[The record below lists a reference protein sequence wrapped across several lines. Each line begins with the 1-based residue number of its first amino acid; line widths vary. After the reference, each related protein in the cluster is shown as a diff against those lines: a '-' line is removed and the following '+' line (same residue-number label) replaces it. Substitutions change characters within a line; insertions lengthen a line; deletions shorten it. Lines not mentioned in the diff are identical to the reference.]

1 MELLMKKTDQRSISF
16 RRSQK
21 GRSQSRPCLA
31 SFCFRLFDAD
41 SGSAEENVA
50 DSRPGA
56 NCQSPDLASSFFL
69 RLLNCSNVRLFD
81 CFPVPANFRIP
92 CSIFF
97 FRRMKSCKKDVS
109 FRRQQSRAGRCQSPD
124 LTSSFFFRLLNC
136 SIVRLF
142 PCSSVLTSRVKTRIF
157 TLIELLIVIAIIA
170 ILAAMLLPALNSA
183 RRTAKRIGCISNQKQ
198 LAIGINGYFDDNK
211 EHFPVLYYIK
221 AGATNYESL
230 YNVSA
235 AWFELTENIGPR
247 VSNSIGWK
255 KNHAMKCP
263 AQPDPDAPQHLKSVC
278 YGLNLPGA
286 ERISGIDQDAMAAVK
301 GNHLRSLERY
311 PSYRIL
317 AACTW
322 NAAKTADSTR
332 EQRINGDWRF
342 SYGTNIAF
350 RHSKTLAPVLYMDG
364 HVSSDPVG
372 WLMGNANYYPVLKTS
387 NRLNTMQ
394 HVPSTYSRLDY
405 SPYF

>member
-69 RLLNCSNVRLFD
+69 RLLNCSNIRLFD

-142 PCSSVLTSRVKTRIF
+142 PCSSVLRHS
-157 TLIELLIVIAIIA
+157 
-170 ILAAMLLPALNSA
+170 
-183 RRTAKRIGCISNQKQ
+183 G
-198 LAIGINGYFDDNK
+198 G
-211 EHFPVLYYIK
+211 
-221 AGATNYESL
+221 
-230 YNVSA
+230 
-235 AWFELTENIGPR
+235 
-247 VSNSIGWK
+247 
-255 KNHAMKCP
+255 
-263 AQPDPDAPQHLKSVC
+263 DA
-278 YGLNLPGA
+278 
-286 ERISGIDQDAMAAVK
+286 
-301 GNHLRSLERY
+301 
-311 PSYRIL
+311 
-317 AACTW
+317 AACT
-322 NAAKTADSTR
+322 
-332 EQRINGDWRF
+332 EQR
-342 SYGTNIAF
+342 
-350 RHSKTLAPVLYMDG
+350 KTHGKA
-364 HVSSDPVG
+364 
-372 WLMGNANYYPVLKTS
+372 
-387 NRLNTMQ
+387 NRLYQQSETARHRHQ
-394 HVPSTYSRLDY
+394 RV
-405 SPYF
+405 F